1 MAGLKGKTA
10 LVTGATGGMGREIAY
25 ALSKLGMNVCVNYSS
40 RKREKEAGEIARGI
54 AERGGKA
61 IAVCA
66 DVSNSQEVEAMFKE
80 ARARLGPIFVL
91 VNNAGVYADNP
102 GTPLHKVPEEEWD
115 RVMDVNLKG
124 TYLCSREAARQMIA
138 NKGGRI
144 INISSV
150 VGLRG
155 SRAGAHYAA
164 SKAGVIGLTYTLADE
179 LGQYGIL
186 VNSVAPGP
194 VKTKLLDKLT
204 KADFER
210 MKRETPIGRIATEKE
225 IADAVCFFAQTG
237 IVNGQ
242 VLVVDGG
249 RVKH

>member
-1 MAGLKGKTA
+1 MVDLKGKTA
-10 LVTGATGGMGREIAY
+10 LVTGATGGMGKEIAY

-40 RKREKEAGEIARGI
+40 EKKEREAGEIVRGI
-54 AERGGKA
+54 EKCGTKA
-61 IAVCA
+61 LAVCA
-66 DVSNSQEVEAMFKE
+66 DVSNSQEVGAMFKE
-80 ARARLGPIFVL
+80 AHARLGSIFVL
-91 VNNAGVYADNP
+91 VNNAGIYAAKP
-102 GTPLHKVPEEEWD
+102 GTPLHEVPEEEWD
-115 RVMDVNLKG
+115 RVMNVNLKG
-124 TYLCSREAARQMIA
+124 VYLCAREAARQMIA

-164 SKAGVIGLTYTLADE
+164 SKAGVIGLTYALADE

-186 VNSVAPGP
+186 ANSVAPGP
-194 VKTKLLDKLT
+194 VKTKLLDKLNKT
-204 KADFER
+204 DFER
-210 MKRETPIGRIATEKE
+210 MRRETPIGRIATEKE
-225 IADAVCFFAQTG
+225 IADAVCFFAQTD

-242 VLVVDGG
+242 VMVVDGG